1 MSVTDSSLPEPTS
14 TKPYMLRAIYE
25 WCTDNGYT
33 PYVAVFVNGQVV
45 VPREYVKNGEIVL
58 NVSFDAT
65 QGLKIGNDA
74 ITFKARFSGIARDI
88 FVPVENVVAVY
99 ARENGQGMAFPLSPA
114 LQQEQIQGEPPAAA
128 KPSAPGLRLAPT
140 GGEASEGNS
149 QDSHDSQNKP
159 QREKT
164 TSSAGPA
171 TQTAT
176 QPTSIKS
183 ARSSRKPKLASTEPS
198 ATENSATEP
207 INTLS
212 KAKLIDA
219 NKPRTAG
226 VTSVDTP
233 EPSQAPAAG
242 ASPADAGDDREPTP
256 PQPPRP
262 TLKRVK

>member
-1 MSVTDSSLPEPTS
+1 
-14 TKPYMLRAIYE
+14 MLRAIYE

-58 NVSFDAT
+58 NISFDAT

-114 LQQEQIQGEPPAAA
+114 LQQEQIQGEPPAVA
-128 KPSAPGLRLAPT
+128 KPSSPSLRLAPT
-140 GGEASEGNS
+140 GGGASEGDRDDS
-149 QDSHDSQNKP
+149 DESRDGHDSHDSHDSHNQQP
-159 QREKT
+159 REKT
-164 TSSAGPA
+164 TSSASQRE
-171 TQTAT
+171 QTAT

-183 ARSSRKPKLASTEPS
+183 ARSSRKPKLASTEPR

-207 INTLS
+207 ISSLS

-219 NKPRTAG
+219 NKPSTAG
-226 VTSVDTP
+226 VKSVDTP
-233 EPSQAPAAG
+233 EPTQAPVAG